1 MGNSG
6 SSRGAADQPLRAI
19 HLVAITGRGGRGA
32 TALRMVRKLNERGHR
47 VVLCCRSGGVPEEA
61 GRKLGIRVETG
72 YNFARGFHP
81 TRTYADVLRLR
92 KLIEEEKPHLLH
104 AHTPED
110 SWVAVLAARPMRP
123 HLKLIRSRGIV
134 VPVRD
139 HGPNRWLHNQMTDR
153 LVVPCRRIREIVGLS
168 PGLDLE
174 KVVVVYDGVDA
185 ERFRPDRAG
194 RGAAFRREIGVPD
207 EAPLIGMIARVEPIK
222 GHVFFLEAAAK
233 VLKVRPDARFAICC
247 DERTPGAVQAL
258 VSCAIGLGLSTETVR
273 FTGFIEDVEKA
284 YSALDVYVLPSLG
297 SEGSS
302 RGTLEA
308 MASALPIVATNVGS
322 IPELLDC
329 GRTGRL
335 VPPRNSDALAAAILD
350 ILRSPEA
357 AADMGRAARERVLAG
372 FTEDHMADRIER
384 VYREVVA
391 GDRR

>member
-1 MGNSG
+1 M
-6 SSRGAADQPLRAI
+6 
-19 HLVAITGRGGRGA
+19 
-32 TALRMVRKLNERGHR
+32 RMIRKLNERGHR
-47 VVLCCRSGGVPEEA
+47 VVLCCRSGGVPEET
-61 GRKLGIRVETG
+61 GRKLGVRVEAG

-81 TRTYADVLRLR
+81 TRTYADVVRLR
-92 KLIEEEKPHLLH
+92 RLIEQEQADLLH

-110 SWVAVLAARPMRP
+110 SWVAALAARPMRP
-123 HLKLIRSRGIV
+123 SLKLVRSRGIV

-153 LVVPCRRIREIVGLS
+153 LIVPCRRIREIIGLS
-168 PGLDLE
+168 PAMDLG
-174 KVVVVYDGVDA
+174 KVVVIYDGVDA
-185 ERFRPDRAG
+185 GRFRPDRAG

-207 EAPLIGMIARVEPIK
+207 GAPMIGMIARVEPIK
-222 GHVFFLEAAAK
+222 GHIFFLEAAVK
-233 VLKVRPDARFAICC
+233 VLKVMPEVRFVICC

-258 VSCAIGLGLSTETVR
+258 VSCAVGLGLSADVVK
-273 FTGFIEDVEKA
+273 FVGFVEDIEKV

-350 ILRSPEA
+350 ILRSPESA
-357 AADMGRAARERVLAG
+357 TEMGRAARERVLAH
-372 FTEDHMADRIER
+372 FTEDRMADEVER
-384 VYREVVA
+384 VYREVLA
-391 GDRR
+391 GV